1 MRRQFGADAVDI
13 DTRASTCRLAFAE
26 PELLDFA
33 MAESAAI
40 DAGYQMTGL
49 TIETKG
55 TVVAG
60 PCAKCGTEVHYLEL
74 PGTGQRFELTE
85 AQPLGPIELKA
96 TLEGWETFHPRLVV
110 E

>member
-26 PELLDFA
+26 PEMLDFTL
-33 MAESAAI
+33 AESAAI
-40 DAGYQMTGL
+40 DAGYQLIGL
-49 TIETKG
+49 TVEAKG

-60 PCAKCGTEVHYLEL
+60 PCAKCGTEVHYLKL
-74 PGTGQRFELTE
+74 PGTGQTFELAE
-85 AQPLGPIELKA
+85 PLPLGPIELKA
-96 TLEGWETFHPRLVV
+96 ELEGWNTLHPRLVT